1 MADVLSQSE
10 IDALLK
16 SMKESTPKAPA
27 ASAEQ
32 APAEQKAAEVP
43 QTAPAEDEYSKYD
56 FYSPR
61 KFTKE
66 RLKLLRSIFENYARI
81 LTSQVNGI
89 YRTMTDIT
97 VIELRESR
105 YYEFVNSFHEND
117 CMTIVEA
124 SVKGKGKF
132 SVPMMAYVTPGLTL
146 TLSNRMLGGGGE
158 VIHVEDDYR
167 YSDIEMSLYKRIMES
182 IIHTLSDG
190 FTNYIDMDFQPTRV
204 EENPSMV
211 QEVGLDETVVLV
223 VLNVDVTGIASE
235 KIRFCIPGTML
246 EQVFRIIDS
255 RKMLA
260 RGFKYSNNS
269 DTIMHH
275 LENTRFPLTAQL
287 GTVRLSM
294 EDLYRMKEGDI
305 IDLNKTKDS
314 LLTLYVGKQSW
325 FRCSMGTHKRNIAVR
340 IEERIPRPSD
350 DDETE
355 DISRLIGE
363 DSGDDAGDTGNGSDD
378 DAAPKERAE

>member
-16 SMKESTPKAPA
+16 SMKESSSDASA
-27 ASAEQ
+27 ASG
-32 APAEQKAAEVP
+32 PSN
-43 QTAPAEDEYSKYD
+43 QTSQVSDSGFDPDEEYSKYD

-105 YYEFVNSFHEND
+105 YYEYVNSFHEND
-117 CMTIVEA
+117 CMTIIEV
-124 SVKGKGKF
+124 SVKKKGKF
-132 SVPMMAYVTPGLTL
+132 TVPMMSYVTPGLIL
-146 TLSNRMLGGGGE
+146 TLANRMLGGGAE
-158 VIHVEDDYR
+158 VISVEEDYR

-182 IIHTLSDG
+182 FIHTLADG
-190 FTNYIDMDFQPTRV
+190 FTNYIDVDFQPSRV

-211 QEVGLDETVVLV
+211 QEVGQDETVVLV
-223 VLNVDVTGIASE
+223 VMNVDVTGIASE
-235 KIRFCIPGTML
+235 KIRFCIPGTLL
-246 EQVFRIIDS
+246 EQIFRTIDS

-287 GTVRLSM
+287 GTVRLPI
-294 EDLYRMKEGDI
+294 EDLCNLKEGDI

-325 FRCSMGTHKRNIAVR
+325 FKCSMGTHKRNVAVR
-340 IEERIPRPSD
+340 IEERIDRESD
-350 DDETE
+350 DEDEKTPSIELTE
-355 DISRLIGE
+355 PE
-363 DSGDDAGDTGNGSDD
+363 AEPVEEAVDDQSNSN
-378 DAAPKERAE
+378 

>member
-16 SMKESTPKAPA
+16 SMKESSSDASA
-27 ASAEQ
+27 ASGPSNQISQ
-32 APAEQKAAEVP
+32 ASDSGFDSDE
-43 QTAPAEDEYSKYD
+43 EYSKYD

-105 YYEFVNSFHEND
+105 YYEYVNSFHEND
-117 CMTIVEA
+117 CMTIIEV
-124 SVKGKGKF
+124 SVKKKGKF
-132 SVPMMAYVTPGLTL
+132 TVPMMSYVTPGLIL
-146 TLSNRMLGGGGE
+146 TLANRMLGGGAE
-158 VIHVEDDYR
+158 VISVEEDYR

-182 IIHTLSDG
+182 FIHTLADG
-190 FTNYIDMDFQPTRV
+190 FTNYIDVDFQPSRV

-211 QEVGLDETVVLV
+211 QEVGQDETVVLV
-223 VLNVDVTGIASE
+223 VMNVDVTGIASE
-235 KIRFCIPGTML
+235 KIRFCIPGTLL
-246 EQVFRIIDS
+246 EQIFRTIDS

-287 GTVRLSM
+287 GTVRLPI
-294 EDLYRMKEGDI
+294 EDLCSLKEGDI

-314 LLTLYVGKQSW
+314 LLTLYVGRQSW
-325 FRCSMGTHKRNIAVR
+325 FKCSMGTHKRNVAVR
-340 IEERIPRPSD
+340 IEERIDRESD
-350 DDETE
+350 DEDEKTPSIKLTE
-355 DISRLIGE
+355 PVE
-363 DSGDDAGDTGNGSDD
+363 EPAEEAVDDQSNSN
-378 DAAPKERAE
+378 

>member
-16 SMKESTPKAPA
+16 SMKESSSDASA
-27 ASAEQ
+27 ASG
-32 APAEQKAAEVP
+32 PSN
-43 QTAPAEDEYSKYD
+43 QTSQVSDSGFDPDEEYSKYD

-105 YYEFVNSFHEND
+105 YYEYVNSFHEND
-117 CMTIVEA
+117 CMTIIEV
-124 SVKGKGKF
+124 SVKKKGKF
-132 SVPMMAYVTPGLTL
+132 TVPMMSYVTPGLIL
-146 TLSNRMLGGGGE
+146 TLANRMLGGGAE
-158 VIHVEDDYR
+158 VISVEEDYR

-182 IIHTLSDG
+182 FIHTLADG
-190 FTNYIDMDFQPTRV
+190 FTNYIDVDFQPSRV

-211 QEVGLDETVVLV
+211 QEVGQDETVVLV
-223 VLNVDVTGIASE
+223 VMNVDVTGIASE
-235 KIRFCIPGTML
+235 KIRFCIPGTLL
-246 EQVFRIIDS
+246 EQIFRTIDS

-287 GTVRLSM
+287 GTVRLPI
-294 EDLYRMKEGDI
+294 EDLCNLKEGDI

-314 LLTLYVGKQSW
+314 LLTLYVGRQSW
-325 FRCSMGTHKRNIAVR
+325 FKCSMGTHKRNVAVR
-340 IEERIPRPSD
+340 IEERIDRESD
-350 DDETE
+350 DEDEKTPSIELTE
-355 DISRLIGE
+355 PE
-363 DSGDDAGDTGNGSDD
+363 AEPAEEAVDDQSNSN
-378 DAAPKERAE
+378 

>member
-16 SMKESTPKAPA
+16 SMKESSSDASA
-27 ASAEQ
+27 ASGPSNQTSQ
-32 APAEQKAAEVP
+32 ASDSGFDSDE
-43 QTAPAEDEYSKYD
+43 EYSKYD

-105 YYEFVNSFHEND
+105 YYEYVNSFHEND
-117 CMTIVEA
+117 CMTIIEV
-124 SVKGKGKF
+124 SVKKKGKF
-132 SVPMMAYVTPGLTL
+132 TVPMMSYVTPGLIL
-146 TLSNRMLGGGGE
+146 TLANRMLGGGAE
-158 VIHVEDDYR
+158 VISVEEDYR

-182 IIHTLSDG
+182 FIHTLADG
-190 FTNYIDMDFQPTRV
+190 FTNYIDVDFQPSRV

-211 QEVGLDETVVLV
+211 QEVGQDETVVLV
-223 VLNVDVTGIASE
+223 VMNVDVTGIASE
-235 KIRFCIPGTML
+235 KIRFCIPGTLL
-246 EQVFRIIDS
+246 EQIFRTIDS

-287 GTVRLSM
+287 GTVRLPI
-294 EDLYRMKEGDI
+294 EDLCNLKEGDI

-314 LLTLYVGKQSW
+314 LLTLYVGRQSW
-325 FRCSMGTHKRNIAVR
+325 FKCSMGTHKRNVAVR
-340 IEERIPRPSD
+340 IEERIDRESD
-350 DDETE
+350 DEDEKTPSIELTE
-355 DISRLIGE
+355 PE
-363 DSGDDAGDTGNGSDD
+363 AEPMEEAVDDQSNSN
-378 DAAPKERAE
+378 

>member
-16 SMKESTPKAPA
+16 SMKESSSDASA
-27 ASAEQ
+27 ASGPSNQISQ
-32 APAEQKAAEVP
+32 ASDSGFDSDE
-43 QTAPAEDEYSKYD
+43 EYSKYD

-105 YYEFVNSFHEND
+105 YYEYVNSFHEND
-117 CMTIVEA
+117 CMTIIEV
-124 SVKGKGKF
+124 SVKKKGKF
-132 SVPMMAYVTPGLTL
+132 TVPMMSYVTPGLIL
-146 TLSNRMLGGGGE
+146 TLANRMLGGGAE
-158 VIHVEDDYR
+158 VISVEEDYR

-182 IIHTLSDG
+182 FIHTLADG
-190 FTNYIDMDFQPTRV
+190 FTNYIDVDFQPSRV

-211 QEVGLDETVVLV
+211 QEVGQDETVVLV
-223 VLNVDVTGIASE
+223 VMNVDVTGIASE
-235 KIRFCIPGTML
+235 KIRFCIPGTLL
-246 EQVFRIIDS
+246 EQIFRTIDS

-287 GTVRLSM
+287 GTVRLPI
-294 EDLYRMKEGDI
+294 EDLCNLKEGDI

-314 LLTLYVGKQSW
+314 LLTLYVGRQSW
-325 FRCSMGTHKRNIAVR
+325 FKCSMGTHKRNVAVR
-340 IEERIPRPSD
+340 IEERIDRESD
-350 DDETE
+350 DEDEKTPSIELTE
-355 DISRLIGE
+355 PE
-363 DSGDDAGDTGNGSDD
+363 AEPVEEAVDDQSNSN
-378 DAAPKERAE
+378 

>member
-16 SMKESTPKAPA
+16 SMKESSSDASA
-27 ASAEQ
+27 ASG
-32 APAEQKAAEVP
+32 PSN
-43 QTAPAEDEYSKYD
+43 QTSQVSDSGFDPDEEYSKYD

-105 YYEFVNSFHEND
+105 YYEYVNSFHEND
-117 CMTIVEA
+117 CMTIIEV
-124 SVKGKGKF
+124 SVKKKGKF
-132 SVPMMAYVTPGLTL
+132 TVPMMSYVTPGLIL
-146 TLSNRMLGGGGE
+146 TLANRMLGGGAE
-158 VIHVEDDYR
+158 VISVEEDYR

-182 IIHTLSDG
+182 FIHTLADG
-190 FTNYIDMDFQPTRV
+190 FTNYIDVDFQPSRV

-211 QEVGLDETVVLV
+211 QEVGQDETVVLV
-223 VLNVDVTGIASE
+223 VMNVDVTGIASE
-235 KIRFCIPGTML
+235 KIRFCIPGTLL
-246 EQVFRIIDS
+246 EQIFRTIDS

-287 GTVRLSM
+287 GTVRLPI
-294 EDLYRMKEGDI
+294 EDLCNLKEGDI

-325 FRCSMGTHKRNIAVR
+325 FKCSMGTHKRNVAVR
-340 IEERIPRPSD
+340 IEERIDRESD
-350 DDETE
+350 DEDEKTPSIELTE
-355 DISRLIGE
+355 PE
-363 DSGDDAGDTGNGSDD
+363 AEPMEEAVDDQSNSN
-378 DAAPKERAE
+378 

>member
-16 SMKESTPKAPA
+16 SMKESSSDASA
-27 ASAEQ
+27 ASGPSNQTSQ
-32 APAEQKAAEVP
+32 ASDSGFDSDE
-43 QTAPAEDEYSKYD
+43 EYSKYD

-105 YYEFVNSFHEND
+105 YYEYVNSFHEND
-117 CMTIVEA
+117 CMTIIEV
-124 SVKGKGKF
+124 SVKKKGKF
-132 SVPMMAYVTPGLTL
+132 TVPMMSYVTPGLIL
-146 TLSNRMLGGGGE
+146 TLANRMLGGGAE
-158 VIHVEDDYR
+158 VISVEEDYR

-182 IIHTLSDG
+182 FIHTLADG
-190 FTNYIDMDFQPTRV
+190 FTNYIDVDFQPSRV

-211 QEVGLDETVVLV
+211 QEVGQDETVVLV
-223 VLNVDVTGIASE
+223 VMNVDVTGIASE
-235 KIRFCIPGTML
+235 KIRFCIPGTLL
-246 EQVFRIIDS
+246 EQIFRTIDS

-287 GTVRLSM
+287 GTVRLPI
-294 EDLYRMKEGDI
+294 EDLCSLKEGDI

-314 LLTLYVGKQSW
+314 LLTLYVGRQSW
-325 FRCSMGTHKRNIAVR
+325 FKCSMGTHKRNVAVR
-340 IEERIPRPSD
+340 IEERIDRESD
-350 DDETE
+350 DEDEKTPSIELTE
-355 DISRLIGE
+355 PVE
-363 DSGDDAGDTGNGSDD
+363 EPAEEAVDDQSNSN
-378 DAAPKERAE
+378 

>member
-1 MADVLSQSE
+1 
-10 IDALLK
+10 
-16 SMKESTPKAPA
+16 MKESSSDASA
-27 ASAEQ
+27 ASGPSNQTSQ
-32 APAEQKAAEVP
+32 ASDSGFDSDE
-43 QTAPAEDEYSKYD
+43 EYSKYD

-105 YYEFVNSFHEND
+105 YYEYVNSFHEND
-117 CMTIVEA
+117 CMTIIEV
-124 SVKGKGKF
+124 SVKKKGKF
-132 SVPMMAYVTPGLTL
+132 TVPMMSYVTPGLIL
-146 TLSNRMLGGGGE
+146 TLANRMLGGGAE
-158 VIHVEDDYR
+158 VISVEEDYR

-182 IIHTLSDG
+182 FIHTLADG
-190 FTNYIDMDFQPTRV
+190 FTNYIDVDFQPSRV

-211 QEVGLDETVVLV
+211 QEVGQDETVVLV
-223 VLNVDVTGIASE
+223 VMNVDVTGIASE
-235 KIRFCIPGTML
+235 KIRFCIPGTLL
-246 EQVFRIIDS
+246 EQIFRTIDS

-287 GTVRLSM
+287 GTVRLPI
-294 EDLYRMKEGDI
+294 EDLCNLKEGDI

-325 FRCSMGTHKRNIAVR
+325 FKCSMGTHKRNVAVR
-340 IEERIPRPSD
+340 IEERIDRESD
-350 DDETE
+350 DEDEKTPSIELTE
-355 DISRLIGE
+355 PE
-363 DSGDDAGDTGNGSDD
+363 AEPAEEAVDDQSNSN
-378 DAAPKERAE
+378 

>member
-16 SMKESTPKAPA
+16 SMKESSSDASA
-27 ASAEQ
+27 ASSPSNQTSQ
-32 APAEQKAAEVP
+32 ASDSGFDSDE
-43 QTAPAEDEYSKYD
+43 EYSKYD

-105 YYEFVNSFHEND
+105 YYEYVNSFHEND
-117 CMTIVEA
+117 CMTIIEV
-124 SVKGKGKF
+124 SVKKKGKF
-132 SVPMMAYVTPGLTL
+132 TVPMMSYVTPGLIL
-146 TLSNRMLGGGGE
+146 TLANRMLGGGAE
-158 VIHVEDDYR
+158 VISVEEDYR

-182 IIHTLSDG
+182 FIHTLADG
-190 FTNYIDMDFQPTRV
+190 FTNYIDVDFQPSRV

-211 QEVGLDETVVLV
+211 QEVGQDETVVLV
-223 VLNVDVTGIASE
+223 VMNVDVTGIASE
-235 KIRFCIPGTML
+235 KIRFCIPGTLL
-246 EQVFRIIDS
+246 EQIFRTIDS

-287 GTVRLSM
+287 GTVRLPI
-294 EDLYRMKEGDI
+294 EDLCNLKEGDI

-325 FRCSMGTHKRNIAVR
+325 FKCSMGTHKRNVAVR
-340 IEERIPRPSD
+340 IEERIDRESD
-350 DDETE
+350 DEDEKTPSIELTE
-355 DISRLIGE
+355 PE
-363 DSGDDAGDTGNGSDD
+363 AEPAEEAVDDQSNSN
-378 DAAPKERAE
+378 

>member
-16 SMKESTPKAPA
+16 SMKESSSDASA
-27 ASAEQ
+27 ASGPSNQTSQ
-32 APAEQKAAEVP
+32 ASDSGFDSDE
-43 QTAPAEDEYSKYD
+43 EYSKYD

-105 YYEFVNSFHEND
+105 YYEYVNSFHEND
-117 CMTIVEA
+117 CMTIIEV
-124 SVKGKGKF
+124 SVKKKGKF
-132 SVPMMAYVTPGLTL
+132 TVPMMSYVTPGLIL
-146 TLSNRMLGGGGE
+146 TLANRMLGGGAE
-158 VIHVEDDYR
+158 VISVEEDYR

-182 IIHTLSDG
+182 FIHTLADG
-190 FTNYIDMDFQPTRV
+190 FTNYIDVDFQPSRV

-211 QEVGLDETVVLV
+211 QEVGQDETVVLV
-223 VLNVDVTGIASE
+223 VMNVDVTGIASE
-235 KIRFCIPGTML
+235 KIRFCIPGTLL
-246 EQVFRIIDS
+246 EQIFRTIDS

-275 LENTRFPLTAQL
+275 LESTRFPLTAQL
-287 GTVRLSM
+287 GTVRLPI
-294 EDLYRMKEGDI
+294 EDLYNLKEGDI
-305 IDLNKTKDS
+305 IDMNKTKDS
-314 LLTLYVGKQSW
+314 LLTLYVGRQSW
-325 FRCSMGTHKRNIAVR
+325 FKCSMGTHKRNVAVR
-340 IEERIPRPSD
+340 IEERIDRESD
-350 DDETE
+350 DEDEKTSSIELTE
-355 DISRLIGE
+355 PE
-363 DSGDDAGDTGNGSDD
+363 AEPAEEAVDDQSNSN
-378 DAAPKERAE
+378 

>member
-16 SMKESTPKAPA
+16 SMKESSSDASA
-27 ASAEQ
+27 ASGPSNQTSQ
-32 APAEQKAAEVP
+32 ASDSGFDSDE
-43 QTAPAEDEYSKYD
+43 EYSKYD

-105 YYEFVNSFHEND
+105 YYEYVNSFHEND
-117 CMTIVEA
+117 CMTIIEV
-124 SVKGKGKF
+124 SVKKKGKF
-132 SVPMMAYVTPGLTL
+132 TVPMMSYVTPGLIL
-146 TLSNRMLGGGGE
+146 TLANRMLGGGAE
-158 VIHVEDDYR
+158 VISVEEDYR

-182 IIHTLSDG
+182 FIHTLADG
-190 FTNYIDMDFQPTRV
+190 FTNYIDVDFQPSRV

-211 QEVGLDETVVLV
+211 QEVGQDETVVLV
-223 VLNVDVTGIASE
+223 VMNVDVTGIASE
-235 KIRFCIPGTML
+235 KIRFCIPGTLL
-246 EQVFRIIDS
+246 EQIFRTIDS

-287 GTVRLSM
+287 GTVRLPI
-294 EDLYRMKEGDI
+294 EDLCNLKEGDI

-325 FRCSMGTHKRNIAVR
+325 FKCSMGTHKRNVAVR
-340 IEERIPRPSD
+340 IEERIDRESD
-350 DDETE
+350 DEDEKTPSIELTETE
-355 DISRLIGE
+355 AE
-363 DSGDDAGDTGNGSDD
+363 PAEEAVDDQSNSN
-378 DAAPKERAE
+378 

>member
-16 SMKESTPKAPA
+16 SMKESSSDASA
-27 ASAEQ
+27 ASSPSNQTSQ
-32 APAEQKAAEVP
+32 ASDSGFDSDE
-43 QTAPAEDEYSKYD
+43 EYSKYD

-105 YYEFVNSFHEND
+105 YYEYVNSFHEND
-117 CMTIVEA
+117 CMTIIEV
-124 SVKGKGKF
+124 SVKKKGKF
-132 SVPMMAYVTPGLTL
+132 TVPMMSYVTPGLIL
-146 TLSNRMLGGGGE
+146 TLANRMLGGGAE
-158 VIHVEDDYR
+158 VISVEEDYR

-182 IIHTLSDG
+182 FIHTLADG
-190 FTNYIDMDFQPTRV
+190 FTNYIDVDFQPSRV

-211 QEVGLDETVVLV
+211 QEVGQDETVVLV
-223 VLNVDVTGIASE
+223 VMNVDVTGIASE
-235 KIRFCIPGTML
+235 KIRFCIPGTLL
-246 EQVFRIIDS
+246 EQIFRTIDS

-287 GTVRLSM
+287 GTVRLPI
-294 EDLYRMKEGDI
+294 EDLCNLKEGDI

-325 FRCSMGTHKRNIAVR
+325 FKCSMGTHKRNVAVR
-340 IEERIPRPSD
+340 IEERIDRESD
-350 DDETE
+350 DEDEKTPSIELTETE
-355 DISRLIGE
+355 AE
-363 DSGDDAGDTGNGSDD
+363 PAEEAVDDQSNSN
-378 DAAPKERAE
+378 

>member
-16 SMKESTPKAPA
+16 SMKESSSDASA
-27 ASAEQ
+27 ASSPSNQTSQ
-32 APAEQKAAEVP
+32 ASDSGFDSDE
-43 QTAPAEDEYSKYD
+43 EYSKYD

-105 YYEFVNSFHEND
+105 YYEYVNSFHEND
-117 CMTIVEA
+117 CMTIIEV
-124 SVKGKGKF
+124 SVKKKGKF
-132 SVPMMAYVTPGLTL
+132 TVPMMSYVTPGLIL
-146 TLSNRMLGGGGE
+146 TLANRMLGGGAE
-158 VIHVEDDYR
+158 VISVEEDYR

-182 IIHTLSDG
+182 FIHTLADG
-190 FTNYIDMDFQPTRV
+190 FTNYIDVDFQPSRV

-211 QEVGLDETVVLV
+211 QEVGQDETVVLV
-223 VLNVDVTGIASE
+223 VMNVDVTGIASE
-235 KIRFCIPGTML
+235 KIRFCIPGTLL
-246 EQVFRIIDS
+246 EQIFRTIDS

-287 GTVRLSM
+287 GTVRLPI
-294 EDLYRMKEGDI
+294 EDLCSLKEGDI

-314 LLTLYVGKQSW
+314 LLTLYVGRQSW
-325 FRCSMGTHKRNIAVR
+325 FKCSMGTHKRNVAVR
-340 IEERIPRPSD
+340 IEERIDRESD
-350 DDETE
+350 DEDEKTPSIELTE
-355 DISRLIGE
+355 PE
-363 DSGDDAGDTGNGSDD
+363 AEPAEEAVDDQSNSN
-378 DAAPKERAE
+378 

>member
-16 SMKESTPKAPA
+16 SMKESSSDASA
-27 ASAEQ
+27 ASGPSNQTSQ
-32 APAEQKAAEVP
+32 ASDSGFDSDE
-43 QTAPAEDEYSKYD
+43 EYSKYD

-105 YYEFVNSFHEND
+105 YYEYVNSFHEND
-117 CMTIVEA
+117 CMTIIEV
-124 SVKGKGKF
+124 SVKKKGKF
-132 SVPMMAYVTPGLTL
+132 TVPMMSYVTPGLIL
-146 TLSNRMLGGGGE
+146 TLANRMLGGGAE
-158 VIHVEDDYR
+158 VISVEEDYR

-182 IIHTLSDG
+182 FIHTLADG
-190 FTNYIDMDFQPTRV
+190 FTNYIDVDFQPSRV

-211 QEVGLDETVVLV
+211 QEVGQDETVVLV
-223 VLNVDVTGIASE
+223 VMNVDVTGIASE
-235 KIRFCIPGTML
+235 KIRFCIPGTLL
-246 EQVFRIIDS
+246 EQIFRTIDS

-287 GTVRLSM
+287 GTVRLPI
-294 EDLYRMKEGDI
+294 EDLCNLKEGDI

-325 FRCSMGTHKRNIAVR
+325 FKCSMGTHKRNVAVR
-340 IEERIPRPSD
+340 IEERIDRESD
-350 DDETE
+350 DEDEKTPSIELTE
-355 DISRLIGE
+355 PKAE
-363 DSGDDAGDTGNGSDD
+363 PAEEAVDDQSNSN
-378 DAAPKERAE
+378 

>member
-16 SMKESTPKAPA
+16 SMKESSSDASA
-27 ASAEQ
+27 ASGPSNQTSQ
-32 APAEQKAAEVP
+32 ASDSGFDSDE
-43 QTAPAEDEYSKYD
+43 EYSKYD

-105 YYEFVNSFHEND
+105 YYEYVNSFHEND
-117 CMTIVEA
+117 CMTIIEV
-124 SVKGKGKF
+124 SVKKKGKF
-132 SVPMMAYVTPGLTL
+132 TVPMMSYVTPGLIL
-146 TLSNRMLGGGGE
+146 TLANRMLGGGAE
-158 VIHVEDDYR
+158 VISVEEDYR

-182 IIHTLSDG
+182 FIHTLADG
-190 FTNYIDMDFQPTRV
+190 FTNYIDVDFQPSRV

-211 QEVGLDETVVLV
+211 QEVGQDETVVLV
-223 VLNVDVTGIASE
+223 VMNVDVTGIASE
-235 KIRFCIPGTML
+235 KIRFCIPGTLL
-246 EQVFRIIDS
+246 EQIFRTIDS

-287 GTVRLSM
+287 GTVRLPI
-294 EDLYRMKEGDI
+294 EDLCNLKEGDI

-314 LLTLYVGKQSW
+314 LLTLYVGRQSW
-325 FRCSMGTHKRNIAVR
+325 FKCSMGTHKRNVAVR
-340 IEERIPRPSD
+340 IEERIDRESD
-350 DDETE
+350 DEDEKTPSIELTE
-355 DISRLIGE
+355 PE
-363 DSGDDAGDTGNGSDD
+363 AEPAEEAVDDQSNSN
-378 DAAPKERAE
+378 

>member
-16 SMKESTPKAPA
+16 SMKEGSSDSSA
-27 ASAEQ
+27 ASGPSNQTSQ
-32 APAEQKAAEVP
+32 ASDNGFEAD
-43 QTAPAEDEYSKYD
+43 DEYSKYD

-105 YYEFVNSFHEND
+105 YYEYVNSFHEND
-117 CMTIVEA
+117 CMTIIEV
-124 SVKGKGKF
+124 SVKKKGKF
-132 SVPMMAYVTPGLTL
+132 TVPMMSYVTPGLIL
-146 TLSNRMLGGGGE
+146 TLANRMLGGGAE
-158 VIHVEDDYR
+158 VISVEEDYR

-182 IIHTLSDG
+182 FIHTLADG
-190 FTNYIDMDFQPTRV
+190 FTNYIDVDFQPSRV

-211 QEVGLDETVVLV
+211 QEVGQDETVVLV
-223 VLNVDVTGIASE
+223 VMNVDVTGIASE
-235 KIRFCIPGTML
+235 KIRFCIPGTLL
-246 EQVFRIIDS
+246 EQIFRTIDS

-287 GTVRLSM
+287 GTVRLPI
-294 EDLYRMKEGDI
+294 EDLCSLKEGDI

-314 LLTLYVGKQSW
+314 LLTLYVGRQSW
-325 FRCSMGTHKRNIAVR
+325 FKCSMGTHKRNVAVR
-340 IEERIPRPSD
+340 IEERIDRESD
-350 DDETE
+350 DEDEKTSSIELTE
-355 DISRLIGE
+355 PE
-363 DSGDDAGDTGNGSDD
+363 AEPAEEAVDDQSNSN
-378 DAAPKERAE
+378 

>member
-16 SMKESTPKAPA
+16 SMKESSSDASA
-27 ASAEQ
+27 ASGPSNQTSQ
-32 APAEQKAAEVP
+32 ASDSGFDSDE
-43 QTAPAEDEYSKYD
+43 EYSKYD

-105 YYEFVNSFHEND
+105 YYEYVNSFHEND
-117 CMTIVEA
+117 CMTIIEV
-124 SVKGKGKF
+124 SVKKKGKF
-132 SVPMMAYVTPGLTL
+132 TVPMMSYVTPGLIL
-146 TLSNRMLGGGGE
+146 TLANRMLGGGAE
-158 VIHVEDDYR
+158 VISVEEDYR

-182 IIHTLSDG
+182 FIHTLADG
-190 FTNYIDMDFQPTRV
+190 FTNYIDVDFQPSRV

-211 QEVGLDETVVLV
+211 QEVGQDETVVLV
-223 VLNVDVTGIASE
+223 VMNVDVTGIASE
-235 KIRFCIPGTML
+235 KIRFCIPGTLL
-246 EQVFRIIDS
+246 EQIFRTIDS

-287 GTVRLSM
+287 GTVRLPI
-294 EDLYRMKEGDI
+294 EDLCNLKEGDI

-325 FRCSMGTHKRNIAVR
+325 FKCSMGTHKRNVAVR
-340 IEERIPRPSD
+340 IEERIDRESD
-350 DDETE
+350 DEDEKTPSIELTE
-355 DISRLIGE
+355 PE
-363 DSGDDAGDTGNGSDD
+363 AEPAEEAVDDQSNSN
-378 DAAPKERAE
+378 

>member
-16 SMKESTPKAPA
+16 SMKESSSDASA
-27 ASAEQ
+27 ASGPSNQISQ
-32 APAEQKAAEVP
+32 ASDSGFDSDE
-43 QTAPAEDEYSKYD
+43 EYSKYD

-105 YYEFVNSFHEND
+105 YYEYVNSFHEND
-117 CMTIVEA
+117 CMTIIEV
-124 SVKGKGKF
+124 SVKKKGKF
-132 SVPMMAYVTPGLTL
+132 TVPMMSYVTPGLIL
-146 TLSNRMLGGGGE
+146 TLANRMLGGGAE
-158 VIHVEDDYR
+158 VISVEEDYR

-182 IIHTLSDG
+182 FIHTLADG
-190 FTNYIDMDFQPTRV
+190 FTNYIDVDFQPSRV

-211 QEVGLDETVVLV
+211 QEVGQDETVVLV
-223 VLNVDVTGIASE
+223 VMNVDVTGIASE
-235 KIRFCIPGTML
+235 KIRFCIPGTLL
-246 EQVFRIIDS
+246 EQIFRTIDS

-287 GTVRLSM
+287 GTVRLPI
-294 EDLYRMKEGDI
+294 EDLCNLKEGDI

-325 FRCSMGTHKRNIAVR
+325 FKCSMGTHKRNVAVR
-340 IEERIPRPSD
+340 IEERIDRESD
-350 DDETE
+350 DEDEKTPSIELTE
-355 DISRLIGE
+355 PE
-363 DSGDDAGDTGNGSDD
+363 AEPAEEAVDDQSNSN
-378 DAAPKERAE
+378 